1 MTEIENPLEKGKAFL
16 EQGDIPSAV
25 LCFETAAKQDA
36 NNAEIWEL
44 LGISQ
49 SENEKD
55 PNAIAA
61 LRKCLELN
69 ANNPKVMMALAV
81 SYTNESLQSQAV
93 KMLIGWLKSNAEY
106 QHLVPSSFDN
116 NAEGDSRTSSVVRAP
131 ELEEVQNIFMKAVQQ
146 KQPGIDADIQ
156 ECLGILFNLSSNYD
170 KAADCFRTA
179 LHVRPEE
186 AKTWNR
192 LGATLANGNKS
203 VEAVDAYQRALEIQ
217 PGFIRARYNVGIV
230 CINLKAYKEAV
241 QHFLLALNH
250 QATSMVRSGISTS
263 NPNNQMSNAIWN
275 TLRMATT
282 LMGRYDLRQALDD
295 RDLTIMNKE
304 FAE

>member
-1 MTEIENPLEKGKAFL
+1 MTEIENPLEKGKVFL
-16 EQGDIPSAV
+16 QQGDIPSAV
-25 LCFETAAKQDA
+25 MCFETAAKQNE

-69 ANNPKVMMALAV
+69 PNNPKVMMALAV

-93 KMLIGWLKSNAEY
+93 KMLTNWLKSNAEY
-106 QHLVPSSFDN
+106 QHLVPSSFHSD
-116 NAEGDSRTSSVVRAP
+116 ESDDRTSSVVRAP
-131 ELEEVQNIFMKAVQQ
+131 ELEEMQNIFMKAVQQ
-146 KQPGIDADIQ
+146 KQPAIDADIQ

-179 LHVRPEE
+179 LHVRPDD
-186 AKTWNR
+186 ARTWNR

-203 VEAVDAYQRALEIQ
+203 VEAVDAYQRALEFQ

-230 CINLKAYKEAV
+230 CINLKSYKEAV

-250 QATSMVRSGISTS
+250 QATSMVRSGITTS
-263 NPNNQMSNAIWN
+263 NPSNQMSNAIWN

-282 LMGRYDLRQALDD
+282 LLGRYDLRQAIDD
-295 RDLTIMNKE
+295 RDLTVMNKE